1 MRNQEN
7 TPNNIWKAVRVSL
20 FFLFSFSFLL
30 SSCHNKS
37 ADPNVDLINN
47 PRSAQGYDANAKMP
61 VITFDQD
68 LHDFGRL
75 SAGENISYSFHFT
88 NTGEADLVI
97 SSCSATCGC
106 TVADYHKG
114 RIAPGKDGYVTV
126 TFKSAGKSGQ
136 QYQEV
141 TVVTNAQPSIARLK
155 ITAQVGR

>member
-1 MRNQEN
+1 M
-7 TPNNIWKAVRVSL
+7 L
-20 FFLFSFSFLL
+20 FCA
-30 SSCHNKS
+30 CHNNS
-37 ADPNVDLINN
+37 TDANVDLIRN
-47 PRSAQGYDANAKMP
+47 PRSAEGYDDKAKMP

-68 LHDFGRL
+68 LHNFGRL

-88 NTGEADLVI
+88 NTGDADLVI

-106 TVADYHKG
+106 TVADFPKG

-141 TVVTNAQPSIARLK
+141 TVVTNAQPSIAKLK

>member
-1 MRNQEN
+1 MKH
-7 TPNNIWKAVRVSL
+7 NIQRISL
-20 FFLFSFSFLL
+20 AAIGMSLLL
-30 SSCHNKS
+30 SFAACKQKNSTP
-37 ADPNVDLINN
+37 DVDIICN
-47 PRSAQGYDANAKMP
+47 PRSAQGYDTNAKMP

-88 NTGEADLVI
+88 NTGDADLVI
-97 SSCSATCGC
+97 TSCSATCGC
-106 TVADYHKG
+106 TVADYPKG
-114 RIAPGKDGYVTV
+114 RIAPGGEGYVTV

-141 TVVTNAQPSIARLK
+141 TVVTNAQPSVTRLK

>member
-1 MRNQEN
+1 MKH
-7 TPNNIWKAVRVSL
+7 NIQRISL
-20 FFLFSFSFLL
+20 AAIGISLLL
-30 SSCHNKS
+30 SFAACKQKA
-37 ADPNVDLINN
+37 ADPDVDIIRN
-47 PRSAQGYDANAKMP
+47 PRSAQGYDTSAKMP

-88 NTGEADLVI
+88 NTGDADLVI
-97 SSCSATCGC
+97 TSCSATCGC
-106 TVADYHKG
+106 TVADYPKG
-114 RIAPGKDGYVTV
+114 RIAPGGEGYVTV

-141 TVVTNAQPSIARLK
+141 TVVTNAQPSVARLK